1 MTLHVEIPNPKV
13 LERPAHRQFTAEYKK
28 RTLEQYESAVKGER
42 GALLRKE
49 GLYSSHIDSWR
60 KQRDAG
66 SLDGNM
72 TKRGRKP
79 TPKNPLAAEVE
90 ALKRKL
96 ATAEKKLA
104 QARTIIEVQKKL
116 SEELGLTLVTS
127 ESDESE

>member
-1 MTLHVEIPNPKV
+1 M
-13 LERPAHRQFTAEYKK
+13 
-28 RTLEQYESAVKGER
+28 KGER

-72 TKRGRKP
+72 TKRCRKP

-127 ESDESE
+127 ESDESK